1 MSRPPSAPLGSSRLL
16 STLPLSQACAIEYE
30 AAVRLGKPLILVHEA
45 NENKGGLP
53 LQRARAA
60 VTRLSDRMPWL
71 H

>member
-45 NENKGGLP
+45 NENKG
-53 LQRARAA
+53 AA
-60 VTRLSDRMPWL
+60 
-71 H
+71 